1 MPYAEITSDPLDP
14 ARLLSRVGAS
24 EDGAVLLFL
33 GTVRD
38 HADGRSVSGMRYEGY
53 EEMALEVLRRIAG
66 EAEERFSTPHLAV
79 AHRLGALEIGE
90 VSVVVAVSSPHR
102 AEAYGASRYVMEEI
116 KRRLPVWKKEFY
128 VEGAPRWVRGT
139 VPPADGGPAADPGAG
154 DPRASAAG
162 QGASDDA

>member
-14 ARLLSRVGAS
+14 ARLLSRVGAP

-38 HADGRSVSGMRYEGY
+38 HADGRSVSGMQYEGY
-53 EEMALEVLRRIAG
+53 EEMALEVLRRIAE
-66 EAEERFSTPHLAV
+66 EAGDRFSTPHLAV
-79 AHRLGALEIGE
+79 THRLGALEIGD

-128 VEGAPRWVRGT
+128 VEGAPQWVRGT
-139 VPPADGGPAADPGAG
+139 VPLADGTPRAGSGTGDPGA
-154 DPRASAAG
+154 SAAD
-162 QGASDDA
+162 QGASDDS

>member
-1 MPYAEITSDPLDP
+1 MTAEDAMPHAEITADPLDP
-14 ARLLSRVGAS
+14 GRMLDRVGAP

-33 GTVRD
+33 GTVRN

-66 EAEERFSTPHLAV
+66 EASERFSTPHLAV
-79 AHRLGALEIGE
+79 IHRLGTLEIGE

-128 VEGAPRWVRGT
+128 VEGAAEWVRGT
-139 VPPADGGPAADPGAG
+139 VPPADGSPAPHSGAG
-154 DPRASAAG
+154 AS
-162 QGASDDA
+162 